1 MAGVGQKT
9 SGFQDYEIK
18 KTQVFPVV
26 ADNFSGMGDSK
37 KKEDNHGDSRFFA
50 GHQRTGVHTG

>member
-18 KTQVFPVV
+18 LAYRVLG
-26 ADNFSGMGDSK
+26 NWYW
-37 KKEDNHGDSRFFA
+37 
-50 GHQRTGVHTG
+50 

>member
-1 MAGVGQKT
+1 MAAQTFLSGHQMAGVGQKT

-26 ADNFSGMGDSK
+26 ADIFSGKGDSK
-37 KKEDNHGDSRFFA
+37 KKG
-50 GHQRTGVHTG
+50 G